1 MDTLQTERR
10 DMTIKAKK
18 LRNEGYVT
26 GNIFGHA
33 IEGSIPVKIN
43 ARELEKLLKTNDK
56 GSRINLLLDGKTYNV
71 LIKETQYDSMKR
83 RYNTIDFQA
92 LVSGEMVQTTAKIE
106 IINRDEV
113 KEGILEQELEEISYS
128 ALPEDL
134 ADKVVIDAAELKLEE
149 KVLVKDL
156 ALAKNPKI
164 HLHTDPEAIVA
175 VVARAHKVQEEE
187 PAAAAEETPA
197 AEA

>member
-18 LRNEGYVT
+18 LRNEGYVP

-43 ARELEKLLKTNDK
+43 SRDLEKLLKTNDK

-83 RYNTIDFQA
+83 RFNTIDFQA
-92 LVSGEMVQTTAKIE
+92 LVSGEMVQTTAKVE
-106 IINRDEV
+106 ILNRDEV

-134 ADKVVIDAAELKLEE
+134 IDKVIIDVAELKLEE

-156 ALAKNPKI
+156 DLAKNPKI
-164 HLHTDPEAIVA
+164 HLHTDQETIVA
-175 VVARAHKVQEEE
+175 VVARTHKVQEEE
-187 PAAAAEETPA
+187 PAATADETPA
-197 AEA
+197 AEG

>member
-18 LRNEGYVT
+18 LRNEGYVP

>member
-71 LIKETQYDSMKR
+71 LIKEMQYDSMKR

-92 LVSGEMVQTTAKIE
+92 LVSGEIVQTTAKIE
-106 IINRDEV
+106 IMNRDEV

-134 ADKVVIDAAELKLEE
+134 IDKVVIDAAELKLEE

-156 ALAKNPKI
+156 DLAKNPKI

-175 VVARAHKVQEEE
+175 VVARAHKVQDEE

>member
-43 ARELEKLLKTNDK
+43 GRELERVLKTNGK
-56 GSRINLLLDGKTYNV
+56 GSRISLLLDGKTYNV

-92 LVSGEMVQTTAKIE
+92 LVSGEMVQTTAKVE
-106 IINRDEV
+106 ILNRDDV

-128 ALPEDL
+128 ALPEDIV
-134 ADKVVIDAAELKLEE
+134 DKVVIDAAGLKLEE
-149 KVLVKDL
+149 KILVKDL
-156 ALAKNPKI
+156 ELAKNPKI
-164 HLHTDPEAIVA
+164 RLHTDPEAMVV
-175 VVARAHKVQEEE
+175 VVARAHKAEEE
-187 PAAAAEETPA
+187 TTAETAEETPA
-197 AEA
+197 AEG

>member
-156 ALAKNPKI
+156 DLAKNPKI

-187 PAAAAEETPA
+187 PAAAADETPA